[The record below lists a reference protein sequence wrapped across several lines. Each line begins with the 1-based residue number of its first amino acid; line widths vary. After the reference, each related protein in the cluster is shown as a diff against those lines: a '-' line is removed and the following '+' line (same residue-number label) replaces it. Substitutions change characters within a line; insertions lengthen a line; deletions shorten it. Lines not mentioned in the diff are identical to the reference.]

1 MAGERPKVGLLLGDP
16 TGIGPELVAKLLKE
30 EDICEWARV
39 LVIGDCRVFEMGQKI
54 ANVEVDCRVVE
65 KASDMRS
72 DEKLAFLD
80 FSTISPTE
88 IELGKVNGKAGKA
101 VLETLSFAIKLAKE
115 GDIDAIVYAPLNKQ
129 AMLLAGSPFE
139 DELRFFVHELEWG
152 GLHGELNVLDDLWTS
167 RVTSHVPIRE
177 VSSLINE
184 RRVYEAIV
192 LIDSA
197 MRSYGHVRPRI
208 AVSALNPHSGEGGF
222 FGQEERESIAPAIEK
237 ARAQGIDANGPFSA
251 DTIFLRAK
259 RDNFDGI
266 VSMYHDQGQIA
277 MKLMGFERSITING
291 GLPIPITT
299 PAHGTAHDIAGR
311 GIANPGA
318 LKRALFVASRMASN
332 AEE

>member
-1 MAGERPKVGLLLGDP
+1 MAGERSKVGLLLGDP

-54 ANVEVDCRVVE
+54 ANVQVDCRVVE

-101 VLETLSFAIKLAKE
+101 VLETLSFAVKLAKE

-167 RVTSHVPIRE
+167 RVTSHVPVRE
-177 VSSLINE
+177 VSSMINE

-237 ARAQGIDANGPFSA
+237 AKARGIDADGPFSA
-251 DTIFLRAK
+251 DTVFLRAK

-332 AEE
+332 AKE

>member
-1 MAGERPKVGLLLGDP
+1 
-16 TGIGPELVAKLLKE
+16 
-30 EDICEWARV
+30 
-39 LVIGDCRVFEMGQKI
+39 
-54 ANVEVDCRVVE
+54 
-65 KASDMRS
+65 
-72 DEKLAFLD
+72 
-80 FSTISPTE
+80 
-88 IELGKVNGKAGKA
+88 
-101 VLETLSFAIKLAKE
+101 
-115 GDIDAIVYAPLNKQ
+115 
-129 AMLLAGSPFE
+129 MLLAGSPFE
-139 DELRFFVHELEWG
+139 DELRFFVHELEWS

-197 MRSYGHVRPRI
+197 MRSYGYTRPRI

-237 ARAQGIDANGPFSA
+237 AKAQGIDANGPFSA

-259 RDNFDGI
+259 RDDFDGI

-311 GIANPGA
+311 GIANSGA

-332 AEE
+332 AKE